1 MLSHLLR
8 QKTVISGWHT
18 NDDLRNC
25 YDRCLAWN
33 FKSCLGWASRTH
45 LLLPGIFKRFRENI
59 CEDIK
64 LKPIAPWRYVK
75 VHWFFL
81 WCFGQSL
88 YFIIQV
94 WRTIGDMG
102 GCFKTFCN
110 YYSKHKIEKNL
121 KNNCIFVSISLG
133 KKLYKN
139 FI

>member
-8 QKTVISGWHT
+8 QKRVISGWHT

-33 FKSCLGWASRTH
+33 FKSCLGWASWTH

-75 VHWFFL
+75 VHWFFYDVL
-81 WCFGQSL
+81 GNHYILSYRYGEPLVIWVDVSKLSVIITANIKLKKTWKTTAFL
-88 YFIIQV
+88 Y
-94 WRTIGDMG
+94 R
-102 GCFKTFCN
+102 
-110 YYSKHKIEKNL
+110 
-121 KNNCIFVSISLG
+121 
-133 KKLYKN
+133 
-139 FI
+139 